1 MGEESVMVWTGIECH
16 EKTDR
21 SHLRS
26 VVQSEI
32 HRSNRWTI
40 GTICRSNYEK
50 EFDFAIGSEYNRKF
64 VGGVNAGRVYV
75 REMQFKID
83 DDLKSTTGEE

>member
-40 GTICRSNYEK
+40 ETICRSNYEK
-50 EFDFAIGSEYNRKF
+50 EFDFAIG
-64 VGGVNAGRVYV
+64 
-75 REMQFKID
+75 
-83 DDLKSTTGEE
+83 